1 MLKTL
6 VFFTCFLFFTSL
18 SNAQDSITKPESEN
32 ESEIIVLDEIPIYP
46 GCERK
51 RSNKKLKK
59 CMSDKISKF
68 ITKNY
73 NLDVFKSLD
82 LPASD
87 YTVYIIFKLNKE
99 GEIIEAKARG
109 PHPKLEKEA
118 VRVINSLPKM
128 TPGKIKE
135 KPVIIPYSIPVYLS
149 NR

>member
-1 MLKTL
+1 
-6 VFFTCFLFFTSL
+6 
-18 SNAQDSITKPESEN
+18 
-32 ESEIIVLDEIPIYP
+32 
-46 GCERK
+46 
-51 RSNKKLKK
+51 
-59 CMSDKISKF
+59 MSDKISKF

-118 VRVINSLPKM
+118 VRVINGLPKM